1 MRLFVYFVTR
11 KVFMTHYINQYFSY
25 AIEQLGKI
33 QRESGEAIHQAASA
47 VADAIQNDK
56 DFLLFGSG
64 HSTFIAH
71 EAAGRAGG
79 LAPALAIQDY
89 AYGDAERIE
98 GVARVILSRYDL
110 RAGSVIVIISN
121 SGINPVPVEMAL
133 MCKDKGLTVVAV
145 VSMAHTQSMP
155 PRHSSGKKLYEIAD
169 IVIDTQGPPG
179 DAALEVPGT
188 PAKSGA
194 TSTLAGAAIIQAIT
208 VETAAL
214 LHERGI
220 EPPIFISA
228 NSPGGD
234 EHNERLLNQY
244 WSRLVRHEMASTL
257 TAKQKPGK
265 QE

>member
-1 MRLFVYFVTR
+1 MATYAD
-11 KVFMTHYINQYFSY
+11 QYFTY

-33 QRESGEAIHQAASA
+33 MRDSGGAIQEAAAA
-47 VADAIQNDK
+47 VADAIQQDK

-79 LAPALAIQDY
+79 LAPALTVQDY
-89 AYGDAERIE
+89 AGGDAERIE
-98 GVARVILSRYDL
+98 GIARVILSRYDL

-121 SGINPVPVEMAL
+121 SGINAVPIEMTML
-133 MCKDKGLTVVAV
+133 CKEKGLKVIAITSVAH
-145 VSMAHTQSMP
+145 SQSVT
-155 PRHSSGKKLYEIAD
+155 PRHPSGKKLYEVAD
-169 IVIDTQGPPG
+169 IVIDTQGPQG
-179 DAALEVPGT
+179 DASMEVPGT

-194 TSTLAGAAIIQAIT
+194 TSTVAGAAIIQAIT
-208 VETAAL
+208 VQAAAF

-234 EHNERLLNQY
+234 EHNERLLNKY

-257 TAKQKPGK
+257 TGK
-265 QE
+265 SVQATKRE